1 MRRLFVY
8 SVMCLGCFAMA
19 GCDAIR
25 GRLSGWGGEIMV
37 VMLGYES
44 EVEGADR
51 EFEHGEVLEGDD
63 NFIAFND
70 QSAYDEA
77 AKQEQEL
84 ELPRNRFEFSYEERT
99 MVVKTYPKFAE
110 VDKITITSSD
120 PSILEI
126 KSVEDG
132 KAVVL
137 THKLGDVNVHVKVD
151 GPQNSIEQDYPVRVY
166 YCVELDFYITP
177 YWLSGALNTRIRYKV
192 KNMPPQEKELVTEI
206 KDSVTVVGY
215 CRFYDVNKSR
225 QAYYDRDTVTFR
237 VQDKVDR
244 FRKNHRLL
252 VRNVTSAFRYFA
264 NKKVQGS
271 IYEWDDEKGDY
282 VVVDK
287 EFSYSV
293 EQVIM
298 DFNVVSTN
306 PYVEFVFVSKYDKTF
321 DHYMDD
327 DGEFVDTGSDSAIDD
342 GGVDTEQVL
351 TKEEVAYFKVLL
363 NSFMSESERQAMID
377 ELNRELAAIGFDAE
391 LSDEEKD
398 RQLEEINKHRKE
410 SDD

>member
-1 MRRLFVY
+1 MKRFFAYIL
-8 SVMCLGCFAMA
+8 MCLGCFLMV

-25 GRLSGWGGEIMV
+25 GRLPGWGGEIMV

-51 EFEHGEVLEGDD
+51 EFEHGEVLEGDE

-70 QSAYDEA
+70 QKAYDEA
-77 AKQEQEL
+77 AKQEDEL
-84 ELPRNRFEFSYEERT
+84 ELPRNRFEFSYEDRT
-99 MVVKTYPKFAE
+99 MVVKTYPKLAV

-126 KSVEDG
+126 VSVEDG
-132 KAVVL
+132 KATVR
-137 THKLGDVNVHVKVD
+137 THKLGDVNIHVKVD
-151 GPQNSIEQDYPVRVY
+151 GPENSIEQDYPVRVFY
-166 YCVELDFYITP
+166 SVELDFYITP

-215 CRFYDVNKSR
+215 CRYYDVRKSR
-225 QAYYDRDTVTFR
+225 QAYFDRDTVTFR
-237 VQDKVDR
+237 VEDKVDR

-252 VRNVTSAFRYFA
+252 VRNITSAFRYFA
-264 NKKVQGS
+264 NKKIEGS
-271 IYEWDDEKGDY
+271 VYQWDEDLQDY
-282 VVVDK
+282 VIVDK
-287 EFSYSV
+287 NFYFSV

-306 PYVEFVFVSKYDKTF
+306 PYVEFYFVSKYDKTF
-321 DHYMDD
+321 EHYTDD
-327 DGEFVDTGSDSAIDD
+327 DGEFIDTGSDSAIDD
-342 GGVDTEQVL
+342 GGVDNEQKL
-351 TKEEVAYFKVLL
+351 TKEEIAYFEVLL

-377 ELNRELAAIGFDAE
+377 ELNRELDAIGFDAE

-398 RQLEEINKHRKE
+398 RQLEEINKHKKGDE
-410 SDD
+410 